1 MLTKKQS
8 RRSNRTFLSA
18 VSGLEKQVKG
28 HLAWRGDISL
38 IEAADLL
45 KAETPF
51 TFILSS
57 GFDKNHY
64 ILSFVSDRGI
74 VKHKNVRILVHQG
87 QTCFMN
93 GGSGGPCSFIDEL
106 VPSCLN
112 CSAQV
117 CKPLS

>member
-1 MLTKKQS
+1 MQS
-8 RRSNRTFLSA
+8 KRSRRTFLSS
-18 VSGLEKQVKG
+18 VSHLEKQVKD

-38 IEAADLL
+38 TEAADLL
-45 KAETPF
+45 KAEVPF

-64 ILSFVSDRGI
+64 ILSFVSDRGV
-74 VKHKNVRILVHQG
+74 VKHKNVRILVYQG
-87 QTCFMN
+87 QICFMN
-93 GGSGGPCSFIDEL
+93 GGSGGPRSFIDEL

-112 CSAQV
+112 CSTKV

>member
-18 VSGLEKQVKG
+18 VSRLEKQVKG

-74 VKHKNVRILVHQG
+74 VKHIE
-87 QTCFMN
+87 
-93 GGSGGPCSFIDEL
+93 CSNF
-106 VPSCLN
+106 
-112 CSAQV
+112 SASRADLFHEWRQRGTV
-117 CKPLS
+117 LFYR

>member
-1 MLTKKQS
+1 MITRIRSKRS
-8 RRSNRTFLSA
+8 RRTFLSD
-18 VSGLEKQVKG
+18 VSYLEKQVKD

-38 IEAADLL
+38 TEAADLL
-45 KAETPF
+45 KAEMPF

-64 ILSFVSDRGI
+64 ILSFVSDGGGI
-74 VKHKNVRILVHQG
+74 KHKNVRILVHQG

-93 GGSGGPCSFIDEL
+93 GGSSGPCRFIDEL
-106 VPSCLN
+106 IPSCLN
-112 CSAQV
+112 CSTQV